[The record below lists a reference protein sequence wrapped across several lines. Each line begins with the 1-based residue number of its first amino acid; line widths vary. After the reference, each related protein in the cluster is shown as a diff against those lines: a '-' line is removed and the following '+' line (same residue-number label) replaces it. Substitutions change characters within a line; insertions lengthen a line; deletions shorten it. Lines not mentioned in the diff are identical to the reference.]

1 MLLLLLILSINN
13 ILFFTD
19 IKNRINKLIYKIYDV
34 HPYCYNNLYTTNC
47 IVKFKTTI
55 STIISLSFDFFIYYK
70 LQPCYYYYTYNLF
83 FYTQI
88 EPCSALN
95 RYKDNF
101 YIAQIHSHLYK
112 I

>member
-55 STIISLSFDFFIYYK
+55 STIISLSFVLFISYK
-70 LQPCYYYYTYNLF
+70 LTTVLLLLYSKFIFLYADSAMFC
-83 FYTQI
+83 I
-88 EPCSALN
+88 EPL
-95 RYKDNF
+95 
-101 YIAQIHSHLYK
+101 
-112 I
+112 